1 MSGTKKQDYQSD
13 VQAKFQI
20 DNDDIKILS
29 LIQDDPNI
37 THSEIAKRINKSQP
51 AVGARIT
58 KLERKHVLNTQ
69 KGLNFREV
77 LDMSKIFLLVVN
89 LQTRDPDPVV
99 QELQNCPFVINIFKK
114 TGKYNIMLMLAA
126 SRLEKLE
133 SIIDTHFR
141 ANPMVLSVE
150 TSIVVDIRDDFTLPV
165 NWGGLKY
172 DHVPCTHIWQQHK
185 GEEVY
190 PLEEIIIE

>member
-1 MSGTKKQDYQSD
+1 MSKAQR
-13 VQAKFQI
+13 QAYPSGIQENFQI

-29 LIQDDPNI
+29 LIQEDPNI
-37 THSEIAKRINKSQP
+37 THSEIAKRISKSQP

-58 KLERKHVLNTQ
+58 KLERKNVLNTQ
-69 KGLNFREV
+69 KGLNFKEV
-77 LDMSKIFLLVVN
+77 LDMSKIFLLIVN

-99 QELQNCPFVINIFKK
+99 QELNTCPFVINIFKK
-114 TGKYNIMLMLAA
+114 TGKYNIMVMLAA
-126 SRLEKLE
+126 AKLEKME

-150 TSIVVDIRDDFTLPV
+150 TSIIVDIRDNLTLPV

-172 DHVPCTHIWQQHK
+172 DHVPCTHIWQQK
-185 GEEVY
+185 SEEIY
-190 PLEEIIIE
+190 PLEEIIME